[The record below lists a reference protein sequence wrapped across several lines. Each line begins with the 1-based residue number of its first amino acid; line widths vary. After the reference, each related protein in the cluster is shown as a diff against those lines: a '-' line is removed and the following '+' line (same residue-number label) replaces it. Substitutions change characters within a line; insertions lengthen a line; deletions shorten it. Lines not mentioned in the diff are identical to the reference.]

1 MTELGSYTNTTARV
15 RVVHTIN
22 HEGEINRA
30 RYMPQNPD
38 MLATKALN
46 GDVNIFDRKK
56 HPSKAPAGGESKPDI
71 ILKGLKSEGS
81 VFLHLRIVRAESSG

>member
-1 MTELGSYTNTTARV
+1 MLTDLYPELGSYTNSKARV

-22 HEGEINRA
+22 HQGEINRA

-38 MLATKALN
+38 MLATKAIN

-56 HPSKAPAGGESKPDI
+56 HPSKAPAGGESRPDI
-71 ILKGLKSEGS
+71 ILKGLKKEG
-81 VFLHLRIVRAESSG
+81 